1 MQGIIEGIINN
12 AMDAIIPQVV
22 NNMTVSM
29 GGSLPPQDRTFLK
42 ANSWALTLII
52 ICGLFVLICVAAGV
66 WCLLK
71 ERKLNKSAAIAR
83 EKRRE
88 EKRNRRTR
96 AQLTAAPIGFRGGP
110 ANVGGNGYPSNDVNM
125 KNMDDGEKV
134 GQANGAT
141 GSANGVFANRA
152 QPMTQPA
159 GTMAATAAAP
169 PPQAGY
175 PGAQA
180 YPYNGG
186 TAMAA
191 FSFPAPAAASPQQ
204 LQQRGTPQ
212 PSGAFPSSNSIGQSP
227 GAGARAEGAGQAVAT
242 SSTAMP
248 QTNDTNVS
256 PSTTSRLS
264 MRRNP
269 QRRRPSFPD
278 LPPLPEDG
286 TGDAVNPLQAPNT
299 AAVSPSAL
307 SPSTGGGAMGSNAAA
322 VAGLAASSSS
332 RTGSGSNTPG
342 MMNPNM
348 TRGASQ
354 VRLGES
360 GAQGYATNAGYGM
373 QPSSLQPGT
382 LPGNSHVTSMMG
394 GDMNNPNAAAQQ
406 QRLSYPYPMG
416 GGMPPSSGAGGYG
429 YGYGYG
435 APSASLPQQQPM
447 LNPAARQG
455 AVGGYGYGYGN
466 VPGVPPNGTGGYGY

>member
-1 MQGIIEGIINN
+1 
-12 AMDAIIPQVV
+12 
-22 NNMTVSM
+22 
-29 GGSLPPQDRTFLK
+29 
-42 ANSWALTLII
+42 
-52 ICGLFVLICVAAGV
+52 
-66 WCLLK
+66 
-71 ERKLNKSAAIAR
+71 
-83 EKRRE
+83 
-88 EKRNRRTR
+88 
-96 AQLTAAPIGFRGGP
+96 
-110 ANVGGNGYPSNDVNM
+110 
-125 KNMDDGEKV
+125 
-134 GQANGAT
+134 
-141 GSANGVFANRA
+141 
-152 QPMTQPA
+152 
-159 GTMAATAAAP
+159 
-169 PPQAGY
+169 
-175 PGAQA
+175 
-180 YPYNGG
+180 
-186 TAMAA
+186 
-191 FSFPAPAAASPQQ
+191 
-204 LQQRGTPQ
+204 
-212 PSGAFPSSNSIGQSP
+212 
-227 GAGARAEGAGQAVAT
+227 
-242 SSTAMP
+242 
-248 QTNDTNVS
+248 
-256 PSTTSRLS
+256 
-264 MRRNP
+264 
-269 QRRRPSFPD
+269 
-278 LPPLPEDG
+278 
-286 TGDAVNPLQAPNT
+286 
-299 AAVSPSAL
+299 
-307 SPSTGGGAMGSNAAA
+307 MGSNAAA

-394 GDMNNPNAAAQQ
+394 GDVNNPNAAAQQ